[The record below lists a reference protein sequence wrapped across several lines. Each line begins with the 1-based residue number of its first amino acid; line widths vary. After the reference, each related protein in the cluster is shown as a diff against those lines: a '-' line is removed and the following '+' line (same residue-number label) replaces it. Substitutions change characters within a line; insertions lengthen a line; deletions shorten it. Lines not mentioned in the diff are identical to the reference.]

1 MIHIIEGRDLIY
13 EVMDYDL
20 VLIGTSINNTLG
32 NGFQYKVGLSFPDV
46 YHASKTAS
54 KYGDAKKLGKVDVVV
69 GEPSFALC
77 YITKG
82 RFRPDIQPDALDYE
96 ALEKSLRIIEKN
108 YPDKKIATTIM
119 GHSPYEGGGDR
130 EKILEIFVKVF
141 IHSDVYLYDYQQE
154 DFRIEKILQWRKIE
168 ESVGTDDFE
177 QLKKEYFW
185 EWNFGIYK
193 PLPQEIT
200 LAEIKKLVREQKET
214 RKNIAS
220 FK

>member
-1 MIHIIEGRDLIY
+1 
-13 EVMDYDL
+13 MDYDL

-54 KYGDAKKLGKVDVVV
+54 RYGDTKKLGKVDVVV

-82 RFRPDIQPDALDYE
+82 RFRPDIKPDALDYE

-108 YPDKKIATTIM
+108 YGDKKIATTIM
-119 GHSPYEGGGDR
+119 GHSPYEGGGDK
-130 EKILEIFVKVF
+130 EKILEIFKKVF
-141 IHSDVYLYDYQQE
+141 IHSEVYLYDYQQI
-154 DFRIEKILQWRKIE
+154 DFRNEKILQWRNVE
-168 ESVGTDDFE
+168 NNLRTDDFE
-177 QLKKEYFW
+177 RLKKEYFW
-185 EWNFGIYK
+185 EWNFGIYQ
-193 PLPQEIT
+193 PMPEGIT
-200 LAEIKKLVREQKET
+200 LQEIKKRIREQKEN
-214 RKNIAS
+214 RKTIAS

>member
-20 VLIGTSINNTLG
+20 VLVGTSINNTLG

-54 KYGDAKKLGKVDVVV
+54 RYGDTKKLGKVDVVV

-82 RFRPDIQPDALDYE
+82 RFRPDIKPDALDYE

-108 YPDKKIATTIM
+108 YDDKKIATTIM
-119 GHSPYEGGGDR
+119 GHSPYEGGGDK
-130 EKILEIFVKVF
+130 EKILEIFKKVF
-141 IHSDVYLYDYQQE
+141 IHSEVYLYDYQQV
-154 DFRIEKILQWRKIE
+154 DFRNEKILQWRNVE
-168 ESVGTDDFE
+168 NNLRTDDFE
-177 QLKKEYFW
+177 RLKKEYFW
-185 EWNFGIYK
+185 EWNFGIYQ
-193 PLPQEIT
+193 PMPEGIT
-200 LAEIKKLVREQKET
+200 LQEIKKLIREQKEN
-214 RKNIAS
+214 RKTIAS

>member
-1 MIHIIEGRDLIY
+1 MIHIVEGRDLIY

-20 VLIGTSINNTLG
+20 ILIGTSINNTLG
-32 NGFQYKVGLSFPDV
+32 NGFQYKVGQSFPNV

-54 KYGDAKKLGKVDVVV
+54 RYGDVKKLGKVDVV
-69 GEPSFALC
+69 GGGPSFALC

-82 RFRPDIQPDALDYE
+82 RFRPDIKPDALDYD
-96 ALEKSLRIIEKN
+96 ALEKSLQIIAKN
-108 YPDKKIATTIM
+108 YGDKKIATTIM

-130 EKILEIFVKVF
+130 DKIIEIFTKVF
-141 IHSDVYLYDYQQE
+141 IHTEVYLYDYEQK

-168 ESVGTDDFE
+168 ENVGTEDFE
-177 QLKKEYFW
+177 RLKKEYFW

-193 PLPQEIT
+193 PMPDEIT
-200 LAEIKKLVREQKET
+200 LREIKKLIQEQKEI
-214 RKNIAS
+214 RKGIAS

>member
-1 MIHIIEGRDLIY
+1 MIHIVEGRDLIY

-32 NGFQYKVGLSFPDV
+32 NGFQYKVGQSFPNV

-54 KYGDAKKLGKVDVVV
+54 RYGDAKKLGKVDVVG

-82 RFRPDIQPDALDYE
+82 RFRPDIKPDALDYE
-96 ALEKSLRIIEKN
+96 ALEKCLRIISKN
-108 YPDKKIATTIM
+108 YGDKKIATTIM
-119 GHSPYEGGGDR
+119 GYSPFEGGGDKD
-130 EKILEIFVKVF
+130 KILEIFTKVF
-141 IHSDVYLYDYQQE
+141 IHSEVYLYDYEQN
-154 DFRIEKILQWRKIE
+154 DFRIEKILQWKKVE
-168 ESVGTDDFE
+168 ESVGTEDFE
-177 QLKKEYFW
+177 RLKKEYFW

-193 PLPQEIT
+193 PMPDEIS
-200 LAEIKKLVREQKET
+200 LREIKKLIQEQKEI
-214 RKNIAS
+214 RKGIAS